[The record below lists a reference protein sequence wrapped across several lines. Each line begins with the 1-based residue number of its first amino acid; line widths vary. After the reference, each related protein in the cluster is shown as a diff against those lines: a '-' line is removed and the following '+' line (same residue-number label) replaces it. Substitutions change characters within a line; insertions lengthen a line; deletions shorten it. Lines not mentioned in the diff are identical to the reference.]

1 VAVPDLIIR
10 NGTIVDGSG
19 GDPVRGDVAIVGER
33 IDAIGDLKIHGR
45 EELDA
50 GGLYVTPGFVD
61 VHTHYDGQ
69 VTWSN
74 TLVPS
79 SGHGVTTVVVGNCGV
94 GFAPCRAEDR
104 AALINV
110 MQGVEDIPEA
120 VMAEGLPWNWET
132 FPDYLSALAARRW
145 DADVAAYLPHSPLR
159 VYVMGQRALD
169 REPATDADLERMQGL
184 VEEAMAAGAM
194 GFSTS
199 RTLVHRR
206 ADGEYIPSFR
216 AGAEELAAIAGAVGR
231 SGHGILQMIPNLDSS
246 DYDLDVQ
253 LLIRM
258 ARVSGRPVTYSLA
271 QWLRDVSGWR
281 KTLDTMDRC
290 NSSEGTR
297 LVAQV
302 FPRPMAVI
310 GGLDTSVNPFSLCPS
325 YAPLA
330 TLPLAER
337 VAAMRDPARKSRLLD
352 ERPLDAANPMYLL
365 MRDFAN
371 IYPMGREPNYE
382 PDPGSSIAALAERR
396 GIDASEM
403 AYEALLEDDGHA
415 LLFVPFANYCEHN
428 LDAALAMMRDP
439 NSVIGLGDGGAHYG
453 LICDASYPTTLL
465 THWTRDRDGERVSL
479 PWAIKALA
487 ADTSRLVGLHD
498 RGRIAVGLKA
508 DLNLIDHDHIRL
520 FAPRVASDLPG
531 GRRRLVQDAEG
542 YRATIVSGVVTR
554 RNGQATG
561 ALPGRLVRGRAG
573 EDSVH
578 EIARRPRPGL
588 MRGSEF

>member
-1 VAVPDLIIR
+1 VTVPDLIIR
-10 NGTIVDGSG
+10 NGTVVDGRG
-19 GDPVRGDVAIVGER
+19 GDPFRGDVAIVGER
-33 IDAIGDLKIHGR
+33 IDAIGDLKIQGR

-132 FPDYLSALAARRW
+132 FPDYLDALAARRW

-169 REPATDADLERMQGL
+169 REPATDADLKRMQGL

-206 ADGEYIPSFR
+206 ADGEFIPSFR
-216 AGAEELAAIAGAVGR
+216 AGVEELAAIAGAVGR
-231 SGHGILQMIPNLDSS
+231 SGHGIVQMIPNLDSS

-281 KTLDTMDRC
+281 KTLNTMDRC

-330 TLPLAER
+330 ILPLAER

-365 MRDFAN
+365 MRDFGN

-508 DLNLIDHDHIRL
+508 DLNLIDHDRLRL

-554 RNGQATG
+554 RNGRATG

-573 EDSVH
+573 DDSVCTKS
-578 EIARRPRPGL
+578 
-588 MRGSEF
+588 RGGRDPD